1 MMKLLSNLPKH
12 IVGVS
17 ASGQI
22 DAKAYETVLIHALD
36 AALQKHKRIRVLY
49 QLTPDFEGF
58 TTGSMWDDAKLGL
71 AHLKA

>member
-1 MMKLLSNLPKH
+1 MKGGKQALRCGEGGTLALMN
-12 IVGVS
+12 
-17 ASGQI
+17 
-22 DAKAYETVLIHALD
+22 YMLILVPALD
-36 AALQKHKRIRVLY
+36 AALQKHKRVRVLY

>member
-1 MMKLLSNLPKH
+1 MNYM
-12 IVGVS
+12 
-17 ASGQI
+17 
-22 DAKAYETVLIHALD
+22 LILVPALD
-36 AALQKHKRIRVLY
+36 AALQKHKRVRVLY